1 MHISAVGGEVAMI
14 QRAKDLSEEK
24 SQSLSAS
31 VDFYHRFKNGIQL
44 NFLVEGFYTSL
55 SDVFVLEDIGKD
67 EQGNLIK
74 ERRNGSGAKV
84 MGLTLE
90 GKSVLT
96 SWLSLQAGAT
106 FQRSRYKEAEKWS
119 DDENVPAETKMFR
132 TPDIYGYLRL
142 PLRLSNVSRL
152 PCRELIREVCW
163 CSTWRDIYLW
173 IRRWRLRISLI

>member
-1 MHISAVGGEVAMI
+1 MI

-24 SQSLSAS
+24 SRSLSAS

-106 FQRSRYKEAEKWS
+106 FQRSRYKEAENGAMTRMYQPRQGCS
-119 DDENVPAETKMFR
+119 VRRIPMV
-132 TPDIYGYLRL
+132 ILRL

-152 PCRELIREVCW
+152 PVGNLYGKYVGAALGG
-163 CSTWRDIYLW
+163 IYTFG
-173 IRRWRLRISLI
+173 

>member
-1 MHISAVGGEVAMI
+1 MI

-96 SWLSLQAGAT
+96 SWLFASG
-106 FQRSRYKEAEKWS
+106 RYF
-119 DDENVPAETKMFR
+119 PAK
-132 TPDIYGYLRL
+132 
-142 PLRLSNVSRL
+142 PL
-152 PCRELIREVCW
+152 
-163 CSTWRDIYLW
+163 
-173 IRRWRLRISLI
+173 

>member
-1 MHISAVGGEVAMI
+1 MI

-24 SQSLSAS
+24 SRSLSAS

-119 DDENVPAETKMFR
+119 DDENVPAETR
-132 TPDIYGYLRL
+132 TVSYTHLTL
-142 PLRLSNVSRL
+142 P
-152 PCRELIREVCW
+152 
-163 CSTWRDIYLW
+163 TKA
-173 IRRWRLRISLI
+173 